1 MCKRP
6 SFGAKADAKVSK
18 KLIPSK
24 YIGGI
29 FRNIENFF
37 EFLDINQTKSLNEN
51 RNKE

>member
-1 MCKRP
+1 MCLRP

-24 YIGGI
+24 YLEGN

-37 EFLDINQTKSLNEN
+37 EFLDINQIKSLNEN
-51 RNKE
+51 RDKE